1 MDNFEQQLRRHYD
14 AQQLPADR
22 VQALEVGVVARLH
35 HVARLLAEVERGH
48 DRTAATV
55 RLAYAVVELSSLV
68 LALAA
73 EIREARRR

>member
-1 MDNFEQQLRRHYD
+1 MPD
-14 AQQLPADR
+14 ADADR
-22 VQALEVGVVARLH
+22 LQALEVGVVARLH

-48 DRTAATV
+48 DRTTATV